1 VTGARAAAF
10 ALSAALALFGG
21 CERPTRDES
30 VLRAI
35 RAESAQLVAKHP
47 IRPPE
52 RSVQVPKNRLPRVI
66 ASLDPEMVTV
76 HDWGVDIMVRPGFD
90 GGWGYQVAR
99 DKRDLPM
106 PAECYSDVAAGIFW
120 HGPC

>member
-1 VTGARAAAF
+1 MIGARGAAF
-10 ALSAALALFGG
+10 ALSAALVLLGG
-21 CERPTRDES
+21 CQWPSRDES

-35 RAESAQLVAKHP
+35 RVESAQLVATYP

-52 RSVQVPKNRLPRVI
+52 HWVEVPKNQLPRVI

-76 HDWGVDIMVRPGFD
+76 YDWGVDIMVRPDFD
-90 GGWGYQVAR
+90 GGWGYHVAR

-106 PAECYSDVAAGIFW
+106 PAECYSEVAAGVFW
-120 HGPC
+120 HDPC